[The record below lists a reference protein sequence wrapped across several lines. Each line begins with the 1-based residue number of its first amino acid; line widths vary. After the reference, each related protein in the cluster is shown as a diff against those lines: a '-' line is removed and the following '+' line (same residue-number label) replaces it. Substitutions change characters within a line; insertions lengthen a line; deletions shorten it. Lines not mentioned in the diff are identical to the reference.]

1 MTAPHGPS
9 QQEVIRQSM
18 REAGLSPN
26 MITIAECHGTGERQR
41 AFGRSCLRY
50 GLGRSHRDWSL
61 ERGYWALI

>member
-26 MITIAECHGTGERQR
+26 MITIAECHGTGERLSEPL
-41 AFGRSCLRY
+41 A
-50 GLGRSHRDWSL
+50 
-61 ERGYWALI
+61 EAV

>member
-26 MITIAECHGTGERQR
+26 MITIAECHGTGAWPAAAQL
-41 AFGRSCLRY
+41 SDQL
-50 GLGRSHRDWSL
+50 S
-61 ERGYWALI
+61 I